1 MRQLTPS
8 SSHLF
13 ARQHDLPGPLNLLR
27 AGRSLSI
34 GALDLLGAGTLN
46 VSVSP
51 VCYQPRPRSRY
62 EGMEREQHTFLPGLP
77 SIAPTVFSTTPL
89 TLSSTV
95 GVLLFLV
102 VGAFFFSTR
111 PAVVALARGLEV
123 FAFAFGTVDFL
134 EVDLGLGAESSMA
147 KSTRGVLFFR
157 SPGRLPSRTS
167 FDFAIADGWEGRMKK
182 MRSLGYELVED
193 W

>member
-1 MRQLTPS
+1 M
-8 SSHLF
+8 F
-13 ARQHDLPGPLNLLR
+13 
-27 AGRSLSI
+27 
-34 GALDLLGAGTLN
+34 
-46 VSVSP
+46 VSP
-51 VCYQPRPRSRY
+51 ICHQPRPRSRH
-62 EGMEREQHTFLPGLP
+62 EQLDREQHTFLPGLP
-77 SIAPTVFSTTPL
+77 SIAPTAFSTTPL
-89 TLSSTV
+89 TLSITV

-102 VGAFFFSTR
+102 AGAFFFSTR
-111 PAVVALARGLEV
+111 PAVIALARGLEV

-182 MRSLGYELVED
+182 MRGLGYKSVECLVKDGYCWGLTEEFKVGLRGLFTFGITELGRKRSLN
-193 W
+193 